1 LVFLLESAIKSA
13 VARTVSCQQN
23 SNSHGDGR
31 FDSLNQQAGV
41 STKDRSKTLF
51 GRSIS
56 DIAGSSELPER
67 LGFLLISEAT
77 IL

>member
-1 LVFLLESAIKSA
+1 
-13 VARTVSCQQN
+13 
-23 SNSHGDGR
+23 
-31 FDSLNQQAGV
+31 V